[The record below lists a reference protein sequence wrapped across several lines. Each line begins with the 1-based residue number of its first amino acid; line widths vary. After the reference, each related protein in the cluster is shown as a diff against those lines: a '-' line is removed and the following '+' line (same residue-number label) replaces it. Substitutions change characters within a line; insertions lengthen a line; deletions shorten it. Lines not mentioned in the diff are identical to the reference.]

1 MKHTLSAILVMATL
15 LFALP
20 GCSSDD
26 DFTTETSSDCI
37 VTSASLGK
45 LIRILHTTGSKGQ
58 DSTYT
63 EQVTGSYYPM
73 YIDQLQGLI
82 YNGDS
87 LPTNVDLTRI
97 TFDYLTS
104 TGTLAIRKLNS
115 EEDTL
120 FNAADTTDF
129 SQPRLLTVIATDG
142 TSKRTYKVQ
151 LNMHKEESETFRWQR
166 ICTQHPALVGLE
178 HQHSIAANGR
188 LYVFGTEAGMPYLFT
203 ATAAH
208 PEQWERHALKIAG
221 ESSATAFNANSVQHL
236 KGTFYAM
243 SNGRLVRST
252 DAINWENV
260 ASDLTPEALVG
271 AGSNHLVAIADDQLY
286 TSYDG
291 NHWTMDKRDTDGPL
305 PTEEFAS
312 NCIPSTTDPTFEDIL
327 LIGLANGVP
336 AVWKHNI
343 DLTGGES
350 FAWTYYPAAADN
362 PYNCPTITS
371 PSLFTYDNASLLV
384 GLGTDQDAIDFYT
397 SRDNGRT
404 WKKKDFECPK
414 EMTRPTSISA
424 FADKD
429 NFIWLVCGGTGEVWR
444 GRLNRLGWQTP
455 PTSFLKQQQP

>member
-1 MKHTLSAILVMATL
+1 MKHTFTAILLMAAL
-15 LFALP
+15 VLSLP

-26 DFTTETSSDCI
+26 NFTTETSADCL
-37 VTSASLGK
+37 VTSATLGK
-45 LIRILHTTGSKGQ
+45 LIRIMHTTTKEGK

-63 EQVTGSYYPM
+63 EQVNGEYYPL

-97 TFDYLTS
+97 TFEHMTS
-104 TGTLAIRKLNS
+104 IGSLAIRKLNS
-115 EEDTL
+115 EEDTI
-120 FNAADTTDF
+120 FSAKDTTDF
-129 SQPRLLTVIATDG
+129 SQPRLLTVIASDG
-142 TSKRTYKVQ
+142 VSKRTYKVQ
-151 LNMHKEESETFRWQR
+151 LNVHKEESETFRWQR
-166 ICTQHPALVGLE
+166 VCTQHPALVGLE
-178 HQHSIAANGR
+178 HQHSIAHGGR
-188 LYVFGTEAGMPYLFT
+188 LYVFGTEGGSPYLFT
-203 ATAAH
+203 ATAQQ
-208 PEQWERHALKIAG
+208 PEQWERQALNIAG
-221 ESSATAFNANSVQHL
+221 ESSATAFDANSVQL
-236 KGTFYAM
+236 LNGTFYAM
-243 SNGRLVRST
+243 CNNRLVRST
-252 DAINWENV
+252 DATNWENV
-260 ASDLTPEALVG
+260 DCNLTPEALVG
-271 AGSNHLVAIADDQLY
+271 AGSNHLVAIADGQFY

-291 NHWTMDKRDTDGPL
+291 TLWTADERDNDGPL

-312 NCIPSTTDPTFEDIL
+312 NCIPSNTDPTFEDIL
-327 LIGLANGVP
+327 LIGLANGTP

-371 PSLFTYDNASLLV
+371 PSLFTYDKTSLLV
-384 GLGTDQDAIDFYT
+384 GLGTGQDAMDFYT

-404 WKKKDFECPK
+404 WKKNDFEAPK
-414 EMTRPTSISA
+414 DMARPSSVSA

-455 PTSFLKQQQP
+455 PTSFIKNQQP